1 MVPAPPEPVALDCR
15 MHDSVTRLVARELR
29 GRRVVLAVSGGRD
42 SMSLLHAAASRARDT
57 VACVASFDH
66 ATGAHA
72 AESIALVR
80 IVAAGLDIEFV
91 SERAAV
97 TKRTEAGWRAQR
109 WSFLRRV
116 ARERGAQIATAHTR
130 DDQVETVL
138 MRVMRG
144 SGARGLAAL
153 AAGNVAQSAQHAIVR
168 PLLAIGR
175 DDLANYAAGASLR
188 WVEDPGNA
196 RLDHLRNRVRH
207 EILPALARA
216 RPALASELLALA
228 GRAAALR
235 AEVDAF
241 IDRELALELR
251 NGAVL
256 VAREMMLRHDSEALA
271 LLWPAIA
278 ARAGVTLDRRGTDRL
293 VSFITNG
300 RSGARI
306 QLSGGFEAASHRG
319 SIIVRRAATNTPSG
333 ALTLQGA
340 VRLGDFRF
348 HARDEDVISLWSA
361 KLPARKSLSVRVW
374 HPGDRM
380 VPAGGAERRVKGL
393 LRDAGVDA
401 ASRGAWPVVLADDE
415 IVWIPGVRRSSA
427 ASARS
432 GWPVVTYHCERIDR

>member
-1 MVPAPPEPVALDCR
+1 MVPAPWEPVELECR
-15 MHDSVTRLVARELR
+15 MHESVPSLVARELR

-42 SMSLLHAAASRARDT
+42 SMSLLHAAAFRSQDA

-66 ATGAHA
+66 ATGAHG
-72 AESIALVR
+72 AESVALVR
-80 IVAAGLDIEFV
+80 SVAATLGIEFV

-97 TKRTEAGWRAQR
+97 ARRTEAEWRAQR

-116 ARERGAQIATAHTR
+116 ARERGARIATAHTR

-153 AAGNVAQSAQHAIVR
+153 AVTSVAQNGPHAIMH
-168 PLLAIGR
+168 PLLAILR
-175 DDLANYAAGASLR
+175 DDLADYAAGAGLR

-207 EILPALARA
+207 EILPALSRA

-228 GRAAALR
+228 GRAAVLR
-235 AEVDAF
+235 AEVDAL

-251 NGAVL
+251 NGAVV
-256 VAREMMLRHDSEALA
+256 VAREMMLRHDPDALA

-278 ARAGVTLDRRGTDRL
+278 ARAGVTLDRRGTGRL
-293 VSFITNG
+293 VSFITSA

-306 QLSGGFEAASHRG
+306 PLSGGFEAASHRG
-319 SIIVRRAATNTPSG
+319 SIMVRRAATNSPSG
-333 ALTLQGA
+333 TLILQGA

-348 HARDEDVISLWSA
+348 HARDEDVVSLWSA

-380 VPAGGAERRVKGL
+380 VPAGGGARRVKGL

-401 ASRGAWPVVLADDE
+401 ASRSAWPVVLADDE

>member
-1 MVPAPPEPVALDCR
+1 
-15 MHDSVTRLVARELR
+15 MHDSVPRLVERELR

-42 SMSLLHAAASRARDT
+42 SMSLLHAATSRARDT
-57 VACVASFDH
+57 VVSVASFDH

-80 IVAAGLDIEFV
+80 SVAAGLDIEFV

-97 TKRTEAGWRAQR
+97 TKATEAEWRAQR

-116 ARERGAQIATAHTR
+116 AHERGAQIATAHTR
-130 DDQVETVL
+130 DDQIETVL

-153 AAGNVAQSAQHAIVR
+153 AAKSVAQDAIVR

-175 DDLANYAAGASLR
+175 DDLATYAADSGLP

-207 EILPALARA
+207 EILPALLRA
-216 RPALASELLALA
+216 RPALASELLALGA
-228 GRAAALR
+228 RAAALR

-256 VAREMMLRHDSEALA
+256 VARELMLQHDSDALA

-293 VSFITNG
+293 VSFITKG

-306 QLSGGFEAASHRG
+306 QLSGGFEAALHRG
-319 SIIVRRAATNTPSG
+319 TIILRRAATNTPSG
-333 ALTLQGA
+333 ALILQGA

-348 HARDEDVISLWSA
+348 HARDEDVVSLWSA
-361 KLPARKSLSVRVW
+361 KLPARKALSVRVW

-380 VPAGGAERRVKGL
+380 VPAGGGARRVKG
-393 LRDAGVDA
+393 
-401 ASRGAWPVVLADDE
+401 
-415 IVWIPGVRRSSA
+415 
-427 ASARS
+427 
-432 GWPVVTYHCERIDR
+432 

>member
-1 MVPAPPEPVALDCR
+1 MHEPLP
-15 MHDSVTRLVARELR
+15 SVVARELR

-42 SMSLLHAAASRARDT
+42 SMSLLHAAASRSRD
-57 VACVASFDH
+57 VIACVASFDH

-80 IVAAGLDIEFV
+80 SVTDALDLESV

-97 TKRTEAGWRAQR
+97 TKRTEAEWRAQR

-130 DDQVETVL
+130 DDQIETVL

-153 AAGNVAQSAQHAIVR
+153 AAGSVGRTAEHTAEHTIVR
-168 PLLAIGR
+168 PLLALGR
-175 DDLANYAAGASLR
+175 DDLAAYASGAGLQ
-188 WVEDPGNA
+188 WIEDPGNA

-207 EILPALARA
+207 EILPALSRA
-216 RPALASELLALA
+216 RPALASELLSLGA
-228 GRAAALR
+228 RAAALR
-235 AEVDAF
+235 AEVDAL
-241 IDRELALELR
+241 IDRELPLEIR

-256 VAREMMLRHDSEALA
+256 VAREMMLQHDPEALA
-271 LLWPAIA
+271 LLWPAIV
-278 ARAGVTLDRRGTDRL
+278 ARAGITLDRRGTDRL
-293 VSFITNG
+293 VSFITNA
-300 RSGARI
+300 RSGSRI

-333 ALTLQGA
+333 ALILQGA

-348 HARDEDVISLWSA
+348 QARDEDVVSLWSA
-361 KLPARKSLSVRVW
+361 KLPARKALSVRVW
-374 HPGDRM
+374 HAGDRM
-380 VPAGGAERRVKGL
+380 IPAGGVARRVKGL

-401 ASRGAWPVVLADDE
+401 ASRSAWPVVLADDE

>member
-1 MVPAPPEPVALDCR
+1 MVE
-15 MHDSVTRLVARELR
+15 RELR

-80 IVAAGLDIEFV
+80 SVAAGLDIEFV

-97 TKRTEAGWRAQR
+97 TKRTEAEWRAQR
-109 WSFLRRV
+109 WTFLRRV

-153 AAGNVAQSAQHAIVR
+153 AAKSVAQSAQGAQGAIVR
-168 PLLAIGR
+168 PLLVVGR
-175 DDLANYAAGASLR
+175 DDLASYAAGAGLR

-207 EILPALARA
+207 EILPALLRA

-256 VAREMMLRHDSEALA
+256 VARELMLRHDSDALA

-293 VSFITNG
+293 VSFISNG

-306 QLSGGFEAASHRG
+306 QLSGGFEAALHRG

-333 ALTLQGA
+333 ALILQGA

-348 HARDEDVISLWSA
+348 HARDEDVVSLWSA
-361 KLPARKSLSVRVW
+361 KLPARKALSVRVW

-380 VPAGGAERRVKGL
+380 VPAGGGARRVKGL

-401 ASRGAWPVVLADDE
+401 ASRSAWPVVLADDE